1 MKTTDKKTDAIVG
14 VYNTHHDLVEALKI
28 LRNEH
33 FPMGH
38 VGVVGK
44 GEALEDI
51 DNAHT
56 WEETVEKG
64 AFIGSTIGLLTGLTM
79 VLVPEIGLIYL
90 GGTFLGPLIG
100 GISGANLGALGGTL
114 LGTLIGARHGL
125 EGSIE
130 GHKDHYGDA
139 ATYKEYVE
147 KGKFLLLVHG
157 PKDEVTLAHKILS
170 EHSEV
175 VLHNHI
181 AIS

>member
-1 MKTTDKKTDAIVG
+1 MKTTLKKTDAIVG
-14 VYNTHHDLVEALKI
+14 VYDSHHKLVEALK
-28 LRNEH
+28 LLKSEN
-33 FPMGH
+33 FPMRH

-51 DNAHT
+51 NAAHT

-64 AFIGSTIGLLTGLTM
+64 AFIGSTVGLLTGLTM

-90 GGTFLGPLIG
+90 GGTFLGPVIG
-100 GISGANLGALGGTL
+100 SLTGANLGALGGTL

-125 EGSIE
+125 EGSIT
-130 GHKDHYGDA
+130 GHEDHFGDA

-157 PKDEVTLAHKILS
+157 SKEEVTLAHKILS